1 MSRFYQNEDL
11 VDQWDVIAR
20 KLRSRQTY
28 LLTVK
33 DSQRLAWLIDQVK
46 GRKIPT
52 DKQKRSYRR
61 SHTRLITTDLNH
73 PKKLTE
79 LSVSIENFEIQ
90 FVEPIR
96 KLERMFSE

>member
-28 LLTVK
+28 LLTAK
-33 DSQRLAWLIDQVK
+33 DSHRLAWLIDQSK
-46 GRKIPT
+46 GREIPT
-52 DKQKRSYRR
+52 DRQIQSYRR
-61 SHTRLITTDLNH
+61 SHTSLITTDLNC
-73 PKKLTE
+73 PQKLSE